1 MPGMLKLTVDVTG
14 GKNVVGSPN
23 VLVNEKPAIRIG
35 DSILPHGRGSH
46 SKAVMATGS
55 GTVFVNN
62 IPACRG
68 GDIADCGHV
77 SSSGSGNVIAG

>member
-1 MPGMLKLTVDVTG
+1 MPGMLKSTVDVTG

-23 VLVNEKPAIRIG
+23 VIVNDKPAVRIG
-35 DSILPHGRGSH
+35 DSILPHGRASH

-55 GTVFVNN
+55 STVFVNS